1 MSQPLDYKELL
12 KKYMEAVQRDGVR
25 YVSELQGYSFF
36 TKEELSCLKAIENEV
51 PE

>member
-1 MSQPLDYKELL
+1 MNHLELL

-25 YVSELQGYSFF
+25 YVSELGGYSFF
-36 TKEELSCLKAIENEV
+36 SEEELAELKRIENEV